1 MLSISVLNLNI
12 TGKLYIPNEKDKKRN
27 TIKQAI
33 IVYVYN
39 VNLGNHSNEFIKFS
53 TQGESGH

>member
-12 TGKLYIPNEKDKKRN
+12 TGKLYIPYEKDKKRN

-33 IVYVYN
+33 IVYV
-39 VNLGNHSNEFIKFS
+39 S
-53 TQGESGH
+53 ESWKPLQRIH